1 MRYRVKMN
9 LYKYISIFFFTYIL
23 SQLSGVAAAHETA
36 IVRDPGF

>member
-1 MRYRVKMN
+1 MN
-9 LYKYISIFFFTYIL
+9 LYKYISIFFFFTYIL